1 LTVLLLCSSSVRNES
16 LFMLESWKDEIM
28 MITEIP
34 ARLPGAG
41 RLARGRRLPSDLV
54 SLSGRKRWAG
64 RGGLP
69 PDGGTGAFDPALRRN
84 APSNGPLTCL
94 TDNALAKRFHAWS
107 GTSGRR
113 YICSVFPLNAE
124 EPEAGLPDFAD
135 AIVIAVGNDAG
146 LRRPLAF
153 FEFSGETVEKSEQ
166 QREFVDKALASSV
179 QEWHIHLL
187 ATDPAHRQ
195 AVKADLEK
203 AWLDTAAS

>member
-1 LTVLLLCSSSVRNES
+1 
-16 LFMLESWKDEIM
+16 M

-34 ARLPGAG
+34 ARLPGGG

-54 SLSGRKRWAG
+54 SLSGRKRWPG
-64 RGGLP
+64 RGGLA
-69 PDGGTGAFDPALRRN
+69 PDGGAGAFDPSLRRN

-94 TDNALAKRFHAWS
+94 TDNVLAKRFHAWS

-113 YICSVFPLNAE
+113 YICSVFPFNAE
-124 EPEAGLPDFAD
+124 EPAAGLPDFAD

-153 FEFSGETVEKSEQ
+153 FEFSGEQ
-166 QREFVDKALASSV
+166 HREFFDKALASSV

-203 AWLDTAAS
+203 AWFDTAAS

>member
-1 LTVLLLCSSSVRNES
+1 
-16 LFMLESWKDEIM
+16 MLESWKDEIM

-54 SLSGRKRWAG
+54 SLSGRKRWPG
-64 RGGLP
+64 RGGLA
-69 PDGGTGAFDPALRRN
+69 PDEGARALDPALRLN
-84 APSNGPLTCL
+84 AAPSNGPLTCL
-94 TDNALAKRFHAWS
+94 ADNVLAKRFHAWS

-153 FEFSGETVEKSEQ
+153 LEFSGETAGKSEQ
-166 QREFVDKALASSV
+166 YREFVDTALASSV
-179 QEWHIHLL
+179 REWHIHLL
-187 ATDPAHRQ
+187 ATDPAHRR

-203 AWLDTAAS
+203 AWLDTAAF